1 MLEHI
6 DLAPVPDAAQLLDDA
21 RADADAF
28 GQKLNT
34 TYDYAAPIAR
44 QCRRSQAVGRHQ
56 ALLSTQT
63 IAQILQPTKGQTPQT
78 AATTTRGKQQW

>member
-21 RADADAF
+21 QADADAF

-44 QCRRSQAVGRHQ
+44 LSRREPVRANIFH
-56 ALLSTQT
+56 LSAPDCLT
-63 IAQILQPTKGQTPQT
+63 IPMT
-78 AATTTRGKQQW
+78 